1 MQGRARHIFELLEL
15 TRTRLDPLNAA
26 TGDAIDDLV
35 TGRVLVLRVL
45 LARSEDRLEDA
56 NVLSAVRLAGNQL
69 TTFECRD
76 AVLLVD
82 ELVLN
87 DSFAER
93 NHILDH
99 AHLAST
105 AEIRGESGDAWS
117 RAGASARAKLL
128 AVDPVGDLHDF

>member
-1 MQGRARHIFELLEL
+1 MHGRARRIFELLEL
-15 TRTRLDPLNAA
+15 ARTRLDPLNAA

-45 LARSEDRLEDA
+45 VPLTEATLEDA
-56 NVLSAVRLAGNQL
+56 NILGAVRLAGNQL

-99 AHLAST
+99 ARLASI
-105 AEIRGESGDAWS
+105 AEIR
-117 RAGASARAKLL
+117 R
-128 AVDPVGDLHDF
+128 